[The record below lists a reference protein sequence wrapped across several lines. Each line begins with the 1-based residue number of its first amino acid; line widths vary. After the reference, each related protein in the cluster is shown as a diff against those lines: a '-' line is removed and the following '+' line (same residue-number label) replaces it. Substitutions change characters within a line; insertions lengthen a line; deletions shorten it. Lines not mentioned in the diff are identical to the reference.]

1 MNNLNNAKQNIVSKI
16 FESRKYICTHIF
28 TFVHLLLYMYAFFIS
43 SPFEPHKDSDSI
55 SFIGYFIFTILTLS
69 IFAVFICS
77 LVWVFFKI
85 LKRCFNISG
94 TVNNHFLLYNQIYG
108 FFWLIF
114 GIFATGLSYLL
125 FLVILI
131 AYLKALY

>member
-1 MNNLNNAKQNIVSKI
+1 MNNLNQFSSTIVSKI
-16 FESRKYICTHIF
+16 FASRRYIYTHIF
-28 TFVHLLLYMYAFFIS
+28 TFVHFLLYLYAFFIS
-43 SPFEPHKDSDSI
+43 SPFEPQKDTDSI

-77 LVWVFFKI
+77 FVWILFKI
-85 LKRCFNISG
+85 LKRCFNLPG
-94 TVNNHFLLYNQIYG
+94 TVNNHFLLHNQIYG
-108 FFWLIF
+108 FCWLIF
-114 GIFATGLSYLL
+114 GVFATGLSYLL